1 MSSQKTPTGSE
12 LNEHE
17 QKKEKQSFSPGTPTP
32 KAGENGFELNES
44 GTRFSFSN
52 EASTE
57 NPFPNGLPHADTN
70 GAIRSFDLDKEDA
83 IELKDAPKTA
93 NWRAKDGE

>member
-12 LNEHE
+12 LNEVE
-17 QKKEKQSFSPGTPTP
+17 QKKEKNLLSSGTPTP

-44 GTRFSFSN
+44 GTRFSFSK
-52 EASTE
+52 EASTQ
-57 NPFPNGLPHADTN
+57 NPFPDGLPHADIN
-70 GAIRSFDLDKEDA
+70 GAIRSFDLEENDA

-93 NWRAKDGE
+93 SWRAKDGD